1 MSQSN
6 VGYPSLYEG
15 GDQRHYSKQEVREEN
30 RTHPNVNT
38 EGYLHKEGIMNE
50 LQEADTNRIVEDRMK
65 HEPGFVASI
74 TRATM
79 HGNKPS
85 RGAEI
90 DAELAREDAER
101 IEKKKGKTDSM
112 PGKKMEHNTSK
123 SEWKQQMDQEE
134 EEEAL
139 SKHSNR

>member
-6 VGYPSLYEG
+6 VGYPSSYEG
-15 GDQRHYSKQEVREEN
+15 GDQRHYSREEVREEG
-30 RTHPNVNT
+30 RTHPNVNP

-50 LQEADTNRIVEDRMK
+50 LQEAD
-65 HEPGFVASI
+65 
-74 TRATM
+74 ATM

-90 DAELAREDAER
+90 DAELAREDAEQL
-101 IEKKKGKTDSM
+101 EKKKSKTDSM

-134 EEEAL
+134 EEARA
-139 SKHSNR
+139 KHSSR

>member
-6 VGYPSLYEG
+6 VGYPSLYED
-15 GDQRHYSKQEVREEN
+15 GDQRDYSKEEVREAN
-30 RTHPNVNT
+30 RTHPNVNI
-38 EGYLHKEGIMNE
+38 EGYLNKQGIMNE
-50 LQEADTNRIVEDRMK
+50 LQEADTNRIVSDRMK
-65 HEPGFVASI
+65 HEPGFA
-74 TRATM
+74 ATM

-90 DAELAREDAER
+90 DAELAREDAELL
-101 IEKKKGKTDSM
+101 EKKKGKTDSM
-112 PGKKMEHNTSK
+112 PGKKMGHNTRK

-134 EEEAL
+134 EEAG